1 MNIANKL
8 KEKFL
13 HKKKISCDPYWE
25 NERKITSDNIV
36 ELSQFKVGDT
46 VTLIKPIVNDVDI
59 FEVGRTMK
67 VKKIINDSYNKL
79 PDMSFEEFKSKFKVD
94 EDIFTLFLID
104 DKTGASAKCS
114 AYHVI
119 KGTATKSEIKT
130 IINYRIKQADKR
142 LTILFASILICI
154 LIAFLAHAL
163 EDTIYGYLLV
173 IACIPLSCV
182 LGRLSF
188 GKIKPFTKI
197 KNKNKQNGCPLAI
210 LGKGESIKCNM
221 SAEELKL
228 LYGKENV
235 KTVESK
241 EEYEKLFKED
251 K

>member
-1 MNIANKL
+1 MNIGNKL

-13 HKKKISCDPYWE
+13 HKKTSCDPYWE

-59 FEVGRTMK
+59 FEVGRTMR

-104 DKTGASAKCS
+104 DKTGASAKCN

-142 LTILFASILICI
+142 LTILFASILVII

-163 EDTIYGYLLV
+163 QDTIYGYLLV

-197 KNKNKQNGCPLAI
+197 KNKQNGRPLAI
-210 LGKGESIKCNM
+210 PCKGESIKCNM
-221 SAEELKL
+221 SAEELQL

-235 KTVESK
+235 KTIEPK
-241 EEYEKLFKED
+241 EEYKKLFKED